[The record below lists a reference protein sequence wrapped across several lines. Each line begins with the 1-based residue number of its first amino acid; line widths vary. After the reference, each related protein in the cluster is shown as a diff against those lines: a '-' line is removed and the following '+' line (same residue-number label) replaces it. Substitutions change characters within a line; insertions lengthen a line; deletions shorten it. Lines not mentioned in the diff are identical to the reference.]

1 MSLIGMAL
9 TVDSGKENKMAT
21 QKDFLT
27 ASKIL
32 DESIEVLHARG
43 RKYADPATNHLRI
56 SHLWSTYLERYVSP
70 QQVAGCMALLK
81 IARSMESPDHLDNFV
96 DGAAY
101 LAIAGE
107 LGGMDWEN
115 YGNY

>member
-1 MSLIGMAL
+1 
-9 TVDSGKENKMAT
+9 MAT
-21 QKDFLT
+21 QKDSLT

-32 DESIEVLHARG
+32 GESIDILQARG

-70 QQVAGCMALLK
+70 QQVATCMALVK
-81 IARSMESPDHLDNFV
+81 IARSMESPDHLDNFI

-101 LAIAGE
+101 LAISGE
-107 LGGMDWEN
+107 LGSMEWED

>member
-1 MSLIGMAL
+1 M
-9 TVDSGKENKMAT
+9 DT
-21 QKDFLT
+21 QK
-27 ASKIL
+27 ASLRASEIL
-32 DESIEVLHARG
+32 DEANDILQARG

-56 SHLWSTYLERYVSP
+56 SHLWSTYLERYISP
-70 QQVAGCMALLK
+70 QQVAACMALVK
-81 IARSMESPDHLDNFV
+81 IARSMESPDHLDNFI

-107 LGGMDWEN
+107 LGAMEWEN